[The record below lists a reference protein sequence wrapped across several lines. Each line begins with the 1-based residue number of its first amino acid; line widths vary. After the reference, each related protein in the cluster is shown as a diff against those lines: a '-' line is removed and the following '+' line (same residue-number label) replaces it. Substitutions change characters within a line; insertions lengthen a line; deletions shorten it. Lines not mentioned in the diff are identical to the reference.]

1 MAALTHVQ
9 VCDNVATVIAAGTS
23 LVESPELLEVRN
35 APEANL
41 NRAFCVV
48 PRSISNT
55 NEYRDSAGRRER
67 GRYAIDLVCI
77 WQCSVHNYNDTR
89 DQALGDCLAA
99 VEALCGDTSATVA
112 QMTIYHNTTSFTV
125 HASREW
131 LFGTVSFTID
141 ADVQL

>member
-1 MAALTHVQ
+1 MAALTHVE
-9 VCDNVATVIAAGTS
+9 VVDNVATVIAAGTS
-23 LVESPELLEVRN
+23 LVESPELLEPRN

-55 NEYRDSAGRRER
+55 GEFRDSAGRKER

-77 WQCSVHNYNDTR
+77 WQCSVHNYSDTR

-112 QMTIYHNTTSFTV
+112 QMTIYHNATTISV

-131 LFGTVSFTID
+131 LFGTVSFNID
-141 ADVQL
+141 ADISL